1 MKKVLLIGSSA
12 CTVAIGQVYK
22 NSGAKIFVYAEI
34 LNPGL
39 ADIAQD
45 YQLGAFKDSE
55 KLKRFANKIKPDF
68 AFIGPPKALFCGVVD
83 ALKKINI
90 PSIGPTQKNSKLE
103 SSKSFTRKLLNK
115 YKVPGSI
122 KYKIF
127 TSPKGIEKFVDRLGG
142 NFVVKAD
149 GPMSVMGVQVSGDHF
164 KKNFQGIAF
173 AKKCIKLHGRV
184 VIEEK
189 LIGEE
194 FSLMS
199 FCDGKSLSHMP
210 AVQDFKRALINDKG
224 QNTGGMGAYTDRN
237 HLLPFISKEDYL
249 RAGEINN
256 LAIQALQ
263 KETGIKYKG
272 VIFGGF
278 MITAK
283 GLKVLEFNVR
293 TGDPEGIVAFSLL
306 KTNLVDISNAIIAG
320 RLGQLN
326 IKFENKAGVCKYV
339 VPKGYPE
346 KGQKNKKIKIM
357 SLPKGA
363 TPFTAWVKKTDS
375 GLVINGDTDIG
386 RSIAIFAKGK
396 TLKEA
401 ENISEAGCRQIKGP
415 LYHRS
420 DIAKT
425 DIINKKIIRMKKIK
439 NKAL

>member
-1 MKKVLLIGSSA
+1 MKKVLLVGSSA
-12 CTVAIGQVYK
+12 CTLAIGQAYK
-22 NSGAKIFVYAEI
+22 NSGAQIFFYAEV
-34 LNPGL
+34 LNPGFL
-39 ADIAQD
+39 DIAED
-45 YQLGAFKDSE
+45 YKIGPFSDSGL
-55 KLKRFANKIKPDF
+55 LKKFAAKIQPDF

-83 ALKKINI
+83 TLKKIKI
-90 PSIGPTQKNSKLE
+90 SSIGPTKKNAQLE
-103 SSKSFTRKLLNK
+103 YSKSFTRELLNK
-115 YKVPGSI
+115 YKIPGSI
-122 KYKIF
+122 NYKIF
-127 TSPKGIEKFVDRLGG
+127 TSSNGIEKFVEELEG

-164 KKNFQGIAF
+164 KKRSQGIAF

-199 FCDGKSLSHMP
+199 FCDGTSLSHMP
-210 AVQDFKRALINDKG
+210 AVQDFKRALTNDKG
-224 QNTGGMGAYTDRN
+224 PNTGGMGAYTDAN
-237 HLLPFISKEDYL
+237 HLLPFIDKTDYSQ
-249 RAGEINN
+249 ACEINR
-256 LAIQALQ
+256 LAINALQ

-272 VIFGGF
+272 VLFGGF

-283 GLKVLEFNVR
+283 GLKILEFNVR

-306 KTNLVDISNAIIAG
+306 KTNLVDISSSIIEG
-320 RLGQLN
+320 RLNKLN

-357 SLPKGA
+357 PLPKGVVA
-363 TPFTAWVKKTDS
+363 FTAWVKKIGHD
-375 GLVINGDTDIG
+375 LVINGDTDIG
-386 RSIAIFAKGK
+386 RSVAVFAKGD

-401 ENISEAGCRQIKGP
+401 ENLSEAGCKQIKGP

-420 DIAKT
+420 DIAKPSL
-425 DIINKKIIRMKKIK
+425 IAKKIARMKKIK